1 MPRPAPPSPSLP
13 AERRTSV
20 GGGARRR
27 ALALAPATLSN
38 LGCGFDVLGL
48 ALEAPGDEVVASV
61 ASGRGVVAVGV
72 TGGKAGVPGDPARNS
87 AALAAQAVIDRSGLD
102 AGVEIL
108 LRKGI
113 PFASGLGGSAASA
126 VAGAL
131 ATDELLGSR
140 LDGGT
145 LLECARR
152 GELAGSGSEA
162 ADNVAASLTGGLV
175 LAVPGRPPV
184 VVRLPV
190 PAGLAVAVARPHIE
204 VETRVARELLGP
216 EITLAAG
223 VSQWGNTAGLVAGL
237 FREDWELIARCLRDE
252 VAEPVRAGLVP
263 GFWEARAAAL
273 QAGSLGAGLSGT
285 GPAVFALCRG
295 RNVAG
300 CAADAM
306 QKAFGESSGLGCDA
320 FVSAAGAPGARVV
333 PASARAP
340 AGYGAQTPPPASS
353 PESVV
358 VLPHDEVAAPPD
370 PEVRSEPSRQ
380 SCLRSFGR
388 VGQRCR

>member
-1 MPRPAPPSPSLP
+1 MPPPAPPSPPVPARLP
-13 AERRTSV
+13 TPV
-20 GGGARRR
+20 GGSPPR
-27 ALALAPATLSN
+27 AHALAPATLSN

-61 ASGRGVVAVGV
+61 ASGRGVVAVVV
-72 TGGKAGVPGDPARNS
+72 TGDGAGVPRDPARNS

-140 LDGGT
+140 LDGDT
-145 LLECARR
+145 LLECALQ
-152 GELAGSGSEA
+152 GELFGSGSEA

-175 LAVPGRPPV
+175 LALPGRPPG
-184 VVRLPV
+184 VVRLPL
-190 PAGLAVAVARPHIE
+190 PSGLAVAVARPHLE
-204 VETRVARELLGP
+204 VETRVARELLGA
-216 EITLAAG
+216 EIALAAG
-223 VSQWGNTAGLVAGL
+223 VSHWGNTAGLVAGL

-263 GFWEARAAAL
+263 GFQEARAAAL
-273 QAGSLGAGLSGT
+273 RAGSLGAGLSGS

-295 RNVAG
+295 RSVAER
-300 CAADAM
+300 AADAM
-306 QKAFGESSGLGCDA
+306 RNAFGEHAGVGCSA
-320 FVSAAGAPGARVV
+320 FVSAASAPGARVT
-333 PASARAP
+333 PASTGTSASPTRP
-340 AGYGAQTPPPASS
+340 A
-353 PESVV
+353 
-358 VLPHDEVAAPPD
+358 
-370 PEVRSEPSRQ
+370 
-380 SCLRSFGR
+380 LRP
-388 VGQRCR
+388 

>member
-1 MPRPAPPSPSLP
+1 MCLQPLGSPVDKAMPPPPPSSPPIP
-13 AERRTSV
+13 AGRSTPV
-20 GGGARRR
+20 GGNRRR
-27 ALALAPATLSN
+27 AHALAPATLSN

-72 TGGKAGVPGDPARNS
+72 TGEEAGVPGDPARNS

-102 AGVEIL
+102 AGVEIH

-140 LDGGT
+140 LDEGT
-145 LLECARR
+145 LLECALR

-175 LAVPGRPPV
+175 LALPGRPPV

-190 PAGLAVAVARPHIE
+190 PAGLAVAVARPHLE
-204 VETRVARELLGP
+204 VETRVARRLLGP

-223 VSQWGNTAGLVAGL
+223 VSQWGNAAGLVAGL
-237 FREDWELIARCLRDE
+237 FREEWELIARCLRDE

-263 GFWEARAAAL
+263 GFREARAAAL
-273 QAGSLGAGLSGT
+273 QAGSLGAGLSGS

-295 RNVAG
+295 RSVAES
-300 CAADAM
+300 AADAM
-306 QKAFGESSGLGCDA
+306 QKAFGEHSRLGCDA
-320 FVSAAGAPGARVV
+320 FVSAADAPGARIG
-333 PASARAP
+333 PES
-340 AGYGAQTPPPASS
+340 SS
-353 PESVV
+353 PWKK
-358 VLPHDEVAAPPD
+358 P
-370 PEVRSEPSRQ
+370 
-380 SCLRSFGR
+380 
-388 VGQRCR
+388 